1 MHESGP
7 VAAPDIAGQPYR
19 VEAQSITRQQFCAQ
33 IGRHAVRSLHAELA
47 LYPKPGLVSLVD
59 NGSHDDMTAA
69 TFVRSL
75 FALRHYF
82 IRITEAGMAGAP
94 FGTLERLGVAA
105 EARMLKATGGINT
118 HRGAI
123 FCVGM
128 LCAAIGACR
137 SQRIALSADA
147 IRATLLRQWGAAL
160 TARTTA
166 AVTQTDSLPSHGMQA
181 AARHAASGAREEAA
195 LGLPSVFELALPA
208 LQRTLDAG
216 RSLHCAQVD
225 AFFSLMAH
233 ISDTNVYHRG
243 GAAGAATV
251 RQLAQ
256 DFLARGGSADPHWI
270 SHAIACHEVFVR
282 QRLSPGGA
290 ADLLAASVLVHVV
303 VSDGMLP
310 SVACAHRLMKLQQ

>member
-1 MHESGP
+1 MHELIF
-7 VAAPDIAGQPYR
+7 VASKRTTVNPACTPS
-19 VEAQSITRQQFCAQ
+19 QSSFSAQ

-59 NGSHDDMTAA
+59 NGSHDDMTAT
-69 TFVRSL
+69 TFLRSL

-82 IRITEAGMAGAP
+82 IRITAAGAAEAS
-94 FGTLERLGVAA
+94 FSTLQQLGIAA
-105 EARMLKATGGINT
+105 EARMVMATGGINT

-128 LCAAIGACR
+128 VCAAIGACR
-137 SQRIALSADA
+137 ARQVMLTAESIS
-147 IRATLLRQWGAAL
+147 ATLRAQWGEALVAHTHVVAAPPGS
-160 TARTTA
+160 A
-166 AVTQTDSLPSHGMQA
+166 PSHGMQA

-195 LGLPSVFELALPA
+195 LGLPSVFEVALPA
-208 LQRTLDAG
+208 LQRTLAAG

-243 GAAGAATV
+243 GAAGAALV
-251 RQLAQ
+251 KQLAQ
-256 DFLARGGSADPHWI
+256 DFLARGGSAHPHWKDQALAM
-270 SHAIACHEVFVR
+270 HQTLVR

-290 ADLLAASVLVHVV
+290 ADLLAATCLVQTVTSSWTLSGHHY
-303 VSDGMLP
+303 SE
-310 SVACAHRLMKLQQ
+310 RKQ